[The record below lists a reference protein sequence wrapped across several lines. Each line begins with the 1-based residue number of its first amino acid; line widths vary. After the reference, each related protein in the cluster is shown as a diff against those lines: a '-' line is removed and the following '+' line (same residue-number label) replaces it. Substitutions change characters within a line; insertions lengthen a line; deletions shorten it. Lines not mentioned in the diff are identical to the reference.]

1 MTQCLYRQV
10 TSQVKL
16 AAIKKPHEG
25 SAAVTRGSPSL
36 AVSPPDNTPLVIP
49 PLPYHQRHKNL
60 CSVCVRV
67 HAWVCTYYVLLCVR
81 VSTCLC
87 IYGHNCVYIS
97 NCVFAGARTS
107 RNHFWWISTLALE
120 SCAFSSGWLMGLLTD
135 VCTNLLLL
143 PLLLLLFPTKCVCES
158 MNKCPVHWLVVAV
171 VSNFY
176 LWTFHSSLEKQQR
189 RRVKGEWGNHR
200 SLMTL
205 YTHTYTKIETHTSH

>member
-120 SCAFSSGWLMGLLTD
+120 SCAFSSGDSWGFWRMSVPIYCYCHCCCSCSPPSVCVSLWISVLCIGWL
-135 VCTNLLLL
+135 
-143 PLLLLLFPTKCVCES
+143 
-158 MNKCPVHWLVVAV
+158 WL
-171 VSNFY
+171 
-176 LWTFHSSLEKQQR
+176 
-189 RRVKGEWGNHR
+189 
-200 SLMTL
+200 
-205 YTHTYTKIETHTSH
+205 